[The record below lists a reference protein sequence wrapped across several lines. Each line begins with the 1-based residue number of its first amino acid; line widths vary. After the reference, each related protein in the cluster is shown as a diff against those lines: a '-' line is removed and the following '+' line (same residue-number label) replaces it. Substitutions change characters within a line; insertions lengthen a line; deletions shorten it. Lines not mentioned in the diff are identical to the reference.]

1 MLEIL
6 YPRNGAVLNHKHGI
20 ETEDA
25 LEIEVRGLCGLD
37 GAVLVNGIEAEFDG
51 RTFCA
56 KVKLREKFNV
66 IRAEIEDS
74 NGKSIREIQVVWDK
88 ASYRRY
94 NFFID
99 DHSFVFTEI
108 ARQRPKRLLEHFYLK
123 FLHSMHQR
131 YGTIFTLNCFYR
143 NDHDKEHF
151 TLAQFPDIYKQEWED
166 NSDWLKLAFH
176 AYSEFPDRTYQ
187 NSSAETLGRDYDL
200 VVGELLRLA
209 SDKNVVP
216 AVVLHW
222 GMARPEAIKALTDR
236 GVRALEGQFIN
247 PRAGI
252 DDAGSREY
260 VCDVGY
266 FVNLE
271 DARYIEKQGLLHD
284 FRHNVTYFK
293 SECTANLWTCP
304 QIEEKIAIA
313 INGKKDFISLA
324 SHEQYSFPSY
334 FNYLP
339 DHFQRIETAIRLTS
353 EAGYR
358 PSLFA
363 EGFLGNC
370 AWQR

>member
-1 MLEIL
+1 
-6 YPRNGAVLNHKHGI
+6 
-20 ETEDA
+20 
-25 LEIEVRGLCGLD
+25 
-37 GAVLVNGIEAEFDG
+37 
-51 RTFCA
+51 
-56 KVKLREKFNV
+56 
-66 IRAEIEDS
+66 
-74 NGKSIREIQVVWDK
+74 
-88 ASYRRY
+88 
-94 NFFID
+94 
-99 DHSFVFTEI
+99 
-108 ARQRPKRLLEHFYLK
+108 
-123 FLHSMHQR
+123 
-131 YGTIFTLNCFYR
+131 
-143 NDHDKEHF
+143 
-151 TLAQFPDIYKQEWED
+151 
-166 NSDWLKLAFH
+166 
-176 AYSEFPDRTYQ
+176 
-187 NSSAETLGRDYDL
+187 
-200 VVGELLRLA
+200 LRLA